1 MKAKIFS
8 FFRGY
13 WQKLVLIGLLA
24 VACAVFERLSFNT
37 LEYLIRDNL
46 QYLNSTKNIDKSLVT
61 LRINTFSKHGVRH
74 PHTADSFKKIIAKIQ
89 ESGPRFILV
98 MMEPIDLDSSEKNKR
113 EIFDYFVSQ
122 KNIYLNAYESSH
134 DLLTFAKDPIFKN
147 YTNFFGVEMCLD
159 SKVDRKNRRAIVNY
173 NKKGPPDIISDIR
186 KLGLVPKDPSYF
198 QYSWDFWETKQAYI
212 KNYPLGAYG
221 YLQTDDLLD
230 GRIPSSAFEDK
241 IVILGTHDEYT
252 FLSPRSVF
260 NTFVQ
265 FGEKNM
271 NDYVYPFQDTVAN
284 IINFHTT
291 GDYIKLVSSVSDMYF
306 VFALL
311 ILLILVPFS
320 NLKKLYFFLSLVPLI
335 LGFVVVLY
343 TTSSFYI
350 DVSKSVAFLFF
361 AQYFAVPIVMLSLFK
376 SQEQQRLKE
385 INDAR
390 IDSFL
395 SVSESVAHD
404 IRSPLSAINLILS
417 RVNIENPEYREIIKS
432 SLVRI
437 DETAEKILTKYKG
450 PNANRS
456 EIFESINI
464 IELINSSIAEKKLFN
479 PKIEYKIISLNSD
492 TSFVLGHRLEL
503 ERIISNILDNSIHAL
518 KSNSSNPEIFFELF
532 SSHESVTLEIADNG
546 SGISAGLLTLLG
558 KDRVTTKALEKGNGL
573 ALLHAKRSIERM
585 NGSFK
590 LSSVES
596 ERTTV
601 SITLKVAGFSDT
613 K

>member
-1 MKAKIFS
+1 M
-8 FFRGY
+8 
-13 WQKLVLIGLLA
+13 
-24 VACAVFERLSFNT
+24 VFGRLSFNS

-74 PHTADSFKKIIAKIQ
+74 PHTAESFKRIVEKLQ
-89 ESGPRFILV
+89 ESKPRFILV
-98 MMEPIDLDSSEKNKR
+98 MMEPIDLDSSAKNKR
-113 EIFDYFVSQ
+113 ELFNYFVSQ

-134 DLLTFAKDPIFKN
+134 DLLTFANDPIFKN
-147 YTNFFGVEMCLD
+147 YPNFFGIEMCLD
-159 SKVDRKNRRAIVNY
+159 SKVDRKNRRAIINY
-173 NKKGPPDIISDIR
+173 NKKGPPEIISDIK
-186 KLGLVPKDPSYF
+186 KLGLVPMDPSYF
-198 QYSWDFWETKQAYI
+198 KYSWDFWETKQAYI
-212 KNYPLGAYG
+212 KNYPLGTYG

-230 GRIPSSAFEDK
+230 GLIPRSAFEDK

-265 FGEKNM
+265 YSEKNM

-284 IINFHTT
+284 IINFHIT
-291 GDYIKLVSSVSDMYF
+291 GDYIKLVSSVRDLYF
-306 VFALL
+306 VFAILVLL
-311 ILLILVPFS
+311 ILAPLS

-335 LGFVVVLY
+335 LIFEVVLY
-343 TTSSFYI
+343 ATSSFYV
-350 DVSKSVAFLFF
+350 DVSVSIAFLFF
-361 AQYFAVPIVMLSLFK
+361 AQYFAVPIVMVSMFK
-376 SQEQQRLKE
+376 SQEQQKLKE

-395 SVSESVAHD
+395 SVSERVAHD
-404 IRSPLSAINLILS
+404 IRSPISAINLILS
-417 RVNIENPEYREIIKS
+417 RVNIENKEYREIISS

-450 PNANRS
+450 PNANAN
-456 EIFESINI
+456 EVFESINI
-464 IELINSSIAEKKLFN
+464 IELIRSSIAEKKIFN
-479 PKIEYKIISLNSD
+479 TKIEYKLVSINEDL
-492 TSFVLGHRLEL
+492 SFVLGHKLEL
-503 ERIISNILDNSIHAL
+503 ERIISNILDNSIYAL
-518 KSNSSNPEIFFELF
+518 KNNSSNPEILFEF
-532 SSHESVTLEIADNG
+532 CPSNESLTLKISDNG

-558 KDRVTTKALEKGNGL
+558 KDRVTTKGSEKGNGM
-573 ALLHAKRSIERM
+573 ALLHAKRAIERM
-585 NGSFK
+585 NGVFK

-601 SITLKVAGFSDT
+601 SITLKFARFSDT